1 MTSDNIWDPFDIHL
15 SHHSLVIGALK
26 CSHPDK
32 YTDNS
37 EYYVLTGRI
46 SIIYT
51 TILAEGLLDEAA
63 AVAEITTKERHSKV
77 YAKTLAQIWRIRLG
91 PAQ

>member
-1 MTSDNIWDPFDIHL
+1 MTSHNRWYPSDIQLLHN
-15 SHHSLVIGALK
+15 SLVIGSLE
-26 CSHPDK
+26 CNQPEK
-32 YTDNS
+32 YTNNS

-63 AVAEITTKERHSKV
+63 AVAEITTKERHSKLD
-77 YAKTLAQIWRIRLG
+77 AKILA
-91 PAQ
+91 